1 MAGGAVVFWY
11 PLGFVPTSHFADLTD
26 DPKMGTDDVL
36 RGFNHLLQSP
46 SFLGRDRNISGQDAL
61 CCYSVKG

>member
-1 MAGGAVVFWY
+1 MVSFG
-11 PLGFVPTSHFADLTD
+11 LTSHFADLTD
-26 DPKMGTDDVL
+26 APKMGTNDVL

-46 SFLGRDRNISGQDAL
+46 SVLGRDRNISGQDAL